1 MRNRVK
7 DLAALPP
14 VHAQATVLFVYW
26 TLDLVDCDA
35 SSGQVAVPPPKK
47 GFSQTV
53 GAFRKVGFVWILVCK
68 IDTPV

>member
-14 VHAQATVLFVYW
+14 VHAHATVLLVYW

-35 SSGQVAVPPPKK
+35 SSGQANH
-47 GFSQTV
+47 
-53 GAFRKVGFVWILVCK
+53 FRYLHRGLPRPSRDSTCLACAL
-68 IDTPV
+68 TPV